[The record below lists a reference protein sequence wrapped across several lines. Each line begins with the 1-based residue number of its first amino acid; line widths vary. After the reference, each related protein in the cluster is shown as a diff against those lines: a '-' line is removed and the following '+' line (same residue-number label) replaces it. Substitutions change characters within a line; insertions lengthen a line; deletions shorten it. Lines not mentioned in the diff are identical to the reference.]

1 MALLLIARAGKS
13 IAGML
18 RSPPLDGD
26 TPLTL
31 APQKIFRIRRE
42 YNAWVADESIE
53 DYALRYTPR
62 SFRKWSE
69 WRVGNTAFGAVSFLA
84 LEAIGGAI
92 ALNYGF
98 SNALWAILVVGL
110 ITFLT
115 GLPITYYAAR
125 YGVDMDLL
133 TRGAGFG
140 YLGSTITSLIYASFT
155 FIFFALEAAIMALA
169 LQMVLNIPLVWCY
182 AISAVVIVPLV
193 VRGITLI
200 SRLQMWTQPLWG
212 VLLLLPYLA
221 VLWKNPQAFSDFTGL
236 AGRTSGSSEFDP
248 LMFGA
253 AATVAFSLVVQ
264 VGEQVDFLRFL
275 PEKTRA
281 NRKRW
286 WTALLLAGPGWIL
299 LGMLKMMGGAFLAYL
314 VLQNQLPVSS
324 AVEPT
329 QMYLAGFAYVF
340 SDPAVIL
347 AATVMFVVVSQVKI
361 NLTNAYAGSLAWSN
375 FFARL
380 THSHPGRVVWL
391 VFNVAIALLLMEL
404 GVFSA
409 LEKVLGLYGNVAI
422 AWVGALVADL
432 VINKPLGLSP
442 KGIEF
447 KRAHLYDINPVGL
460 GSMLLSASVAVIAY
474 VGVLGPWAEAFSPF
488 IALGLSLLLSPLL
501 AWLSRGRYYIA
512 RQPQTMG
519 EPGQMVRCHVCENA
533 FEAEDMASCPAY
545 GAPICSLC
553 CTLESRCHDR
563 CKSNS
568 RAADQAEQFLQKLL
582 PQALSKRVNF
592 RVGHYLL
599 VTLSLCA
606 LLSAILGMVYLQE
619 TSALHSPAAADLLGP
634 AFIKVFAMLLLII
647 AVCSWWVVLGS
658 ESRRMAQD
666 ESNRQ
671 NQLLAREVEAHQRTD
686 AALQTA
692 KERAESANQ
701 AKTRYVAGISHE
713 LRTPLNSILGYS
725 QILLKNEALA
735 PASRDAVQT
744 IHRSGEHLLQLIDG
758 LLDLARIEAGRLRL
772 EPAPLCLPDF
782 LQGLINM
789 VRPQAE
795 AKGLSFLYTHSGRMP
810 TWVQGD
816 AKRLRQII
824 INLLSNAVRFTDHGS
839 VTLHVDCRREVIRCE
854 VLDTGIGIAP
864 QDHQRIFMPFERG
877 AAGRRR
883 SDPGTGLGLTITAL
897 LTSLM
902 GGDISLQSKL
912 GQGSTFAV
920 RLYLREIDDPGP
932 RADPPHQ
939 ITGYFGPRKT
949 LLVVDDQPVQR
960 QMLAGML
967 TPFGFE
973 VQEAASGMEC
983 VDSLLQCMPDAILLD
998 ITMDDLDGWDTAQQI
1013 RRLGYADVPIILVSA
1028 NVFENGTARLAA
1040 AGCQAFVGKPV
1051 LESELMGAL
1060 QRYLALE
1067 WVTAESPSLSLVGDH
1082 SNTVIGTLEL
1092 LQLPEEARAGL
1103 LRLVQLGHVHG
1114 LHRLL
1119 DRITAEAPHLAA
1131 TCSGLRGY
1139 VRRCEFELLLDHL
1152 TGNDRA

>member
-1 MALLLIARAGKS
+1 LTIA
-13 IAGML
+13 
-18 RSPPLDGD
+18 
-26 TPLTL
+26 T
-31 APQKIFRIRRE
+31 QKIFRIRRE

-62 SFRKWSE
+62 GFRKWSE
-69 WRVGNTAFGAVSFLA
+69 WRVGNTAFGAMSFLA

-98 SNALWAILVVGL
+98 TNALWAILVVGL
-110 ITFLT
+110 ITFFT
-115 GLPITYYAAR
+115 GLPISYYAAR

-169 LQMVLNIPLVWCY
+169 LQMYLDIPIAWCY
-182 AISAVVIVPLV
+182 VISAVVIVPMV

-236 AGRTSGSSEFDP
+236 TGRTSGSSEFDP

-264 VGEQVDFLRFL
+264 IGEQVDFLRFL
-275 PEKTRA
+275 PEKTHA
-281 NRKRW
+281 NRRRW
-286 WTALLLAGPGWIL
+286 WAAVLMAGPGWIV
-299 LGMLKMMGGAFLAYL
+299 LGMLKMLGGAFLAFL
-314 VLQNQLPVSS
+314 VLQHELPASK

-340 SDPAVIL
+340 SDPAWIL
-347 AATVMFVVVSQVKI
+347 AATVVFVVVSQLKI

-391 VFNVAIALLLMEL
+391 VFNVAIALLLMTL
-404 GVFSA
+404 DVFSA
-409 LEKVLGLYGNVAI
+409 LEKVLGLYSNVAI

-442 KGIEF
+442 PGIEF

-460 GSMLLSASVAVIAY
+460 GSMLLATVVSVFAY
-474 VGVLGPWAEAFSPF
+474 TGAMGPKAEAFSPF
-488 IALGLSLLLSPLL
+488 IALGMALVLSPLL
-501 AWLSRGRYYIA
+501 AWLTKGRYYVA
-512 RQPQTMG
+512 RKPQAMG
-519 EPGQMVRCHVCENA
+519 VPGQRVRCHVCENA

-563 CKSNS
+563 CKTRS
-568 RAADQAEQFLQKLL
+568 RAAEQAEEFLSKLL
-582 PQALSKRVNF
+582 PSALSSRVNF
-592 RVGHYLL
+592 RVGHYM
-599 VTLSLCA
+599 VVMLSLCA
-606 LLSAILGMVYLQE
+606 LLATVMGMVYMQE
-619 TSALHSPAAADLLGP
+619 TTFQLSGDLSGLLRSA
-634 AFIKVFAMLLLII
+634 FVKVFAMLLLIV

-671 NQLLAREVEAHQRTD
+671 NQLLSREIEAHQRTD

-692 KERAESANQ
+692 KEVAESANQ
-701 AKTRYVAGISHE
+701 AKTRYVAGMTHE

-725 QILLKNEALA
+725 QILLKSEALA
-735 PASRDAVQT
+735 STPREAVQT
-744 IHRSGEHLLQLIDG
+744 IQRSGEHLLQLVDG

-772 EPAPLCLPDF
+772 EPIPVPLPDF
-782 LQGLINM
+782 LEGLVSM

-795 AKGLSFLYTHSGRMP
+795 ARGVDFFYTHSGRMP
-810 TWVQGD
+810 AWVQAD

-824 INLLSNAVRFTDHGS
+824 INLLSNAVMFTDTGS
-839 VTLHVDCRREVIRCE
+839 VKLHVDCRREVIRFD
-854 VLDTGIGIAP
+854 VVDTGIGIAP
-864 QDHQRIFMPFERG
+864 QDQQRIFLPFERG

-883 SDPGTGLGLTITAL
+883 GEPGTGLGLTITGL
-897 LTSLM
+897 LTALM
-902 GGDISLQSKL
+902 GGDLTLQSEPDK
-912 GQGSTFAV
+912 GSTFSV

-932 RADPPHQ
+932 MADPPHQ
-939 ITGYFGPRKT
+939 IAGFFGKRRT

-967 TPFGFE
+967 TPLGFD
-973 VQEAASGMEC
+973 VKEAASGLEC
-983 VDSLLQCMPDAILLD
+983 IDSLKDGVPDAILLD
-998 ITMDDLDGWDTAQQI
+998 ISMDDLDGWETAVQI
-1013 RRLGYADVPIILVSA
+1013 RSRGYDSVPIIVVSA
-1028 NVFENGTARLAA
+1028 NVFENQASRLKA

-1051 LESELMGAL
+1051 LESELMDAL
-1060 QRYLALE
+1060 QRHLGLE
-1067 WVTAESPSLSLVGDH
+1067 WVTSVVSPAPPAAGATGASGEASLG
-1082 SNTVIGTLEL
+1082 
-1092 LQLPEEARAGL
+1092 LPEEARAGL
-1103 LRLVQLGHVHG
+1103 IRLVKLGHVHG

-1119 DRITAEAPHLAA
+1119 DRVAAEDPALAA
-1131 TCSGLRGY
+1131 SCARLRGF
-1139 VRRCEFELLLDHL
+1139 VSRCELELLLDHL
-1152 TGNDRA
+1152 TEGVDA